1 MRRFIRAMVI
11 PFFMAL
17 FPAVWY
23 INRNVTTE
31 RLPPYT
37 EPTTE
42 LVAVA
47 TGVAVFGSIVFA
59 AVVALF
65 RHQSSEN
72 EQCKLTYRQRV
83 FQPDDTALAV
93 FFMFISIAFVW
104 ALIEMGG
111 FGPAWLGELL
121 QLFLAPLALPLL
133 ILAPLAIQF
142 HLAVILGLVLCVLWM
157 SLLGTVFSDVVHHRS
172 LPLLTN

>member
-1 MRRFIRAMVI
+1 MRRLVRTMVI

-47 TGVAVFGSIVFA
+47 IGVAVFGSIVFA

-65 RHQSSEN
+65 WQQRSET
-72 EQCKLTYRQRV
+72 EQYALPYRQRV
-83 FQPDDTALAV
+83 FQPDNTALAV
-93 FFMFISIAFVW
+93 FGIFIAVSFVW
-104 ALIEMGG
+104 ALIEMAGT
-111 FGPAWLGELL
+111 GPAWLGELL
-121 QLFLAPLALPLL
+121 QIILTPLAIPLVV
-133 ILAPLAIQF
+133 LAPLAIQF
-142 HLAVILGLVLCVLWM
+142 HWAVILGLVLCVLWM
-157 SLLGTVFSDVVHHRS
+157 SLLGTIFSDIVHHRS
-172 LPLLTN
+172 LPLLNN